1 MTHRLKIEKFVEYYL
16 GTRDR
21 PVPFGGRQEV
31 LGELSQWLSDQ
42 TGPRHLLATA
52 PAGRGKTALL
62 VNWMQLIPAS
72 WNVAFVP
79 ISIRFQT
86 NHASIFYEA
95 MAHELARIASAT
107 VGATQRDA
115 GEFYRD
121 RCLELLHE
129 IDERKFPT
137 VLIVDGLD
145 EASGWEIDWTLLQSK
160 PGSSTRIIVSAR
172 VLAGDKDGPSGWL
185 HRLDWPASQQLT
197 KCVVVPPL
205 SGMGISEALQS
216 MGYPIAS
223 LSSRIDIIG
232 KLKILTDG
240 DPLLVRMYAE
250 SLWNTG
256 DASQSVRPGELERLD
271 PGFGGFFKSWFEKQS
286 GNWSTPN
293 SPFRRQL
300 EAILAI
306 LSVALG
312 PIEHRHLEAVCA
324 NLPGNQVNSLSI
336 KDIEPI
342 RRFLIG
348 DGRENGY
355 SFQHPKFSQ
364 YFKDEY
370 FVDGNMI
377 DSAEHAI
384 KTWCK
389 EIVVSLNRGALHSNN
404 VPAYIIEHCVQH
416 LAKAADDVEA
426 MSSLL
431 SEESQRAWF
440 EHDGGYARYST
451 DIADLMH
458 VFRGMRNLDQGIQL
472 AIRIRC
478 GLILSSIR
486 SIGVNTPI
494 KLIVTLVRHGKL
506 SSRQAL
512 HRLELQDASS
522 LARGLSILFDAVD
535 PATKILILTVI
546 EGIGDEWTRVSA
558 LASLAQ
564 RLPEPLLE
572 RALTAAEGIRS
583 NGAKSRLLASLA
595 QRLPEPL
602 LERAL
607 TAAEGIRSD
616 RARAGT
622 LAALADRLPEPLR
635 ADVAERALTAAEGI
649 GGDGARAGALASLAE
664 HLPQPF
670 LLAVADG
677 DRGDR
682 G

>member
-1 MTHRLKIEKFVEYYL
+1 VTHRLKIEKFVEYYL

-312 PIEHRHLEAVCA
+312 PIEHRHLA
-324 NLPGNQVNSLSI
+324 G
-336 KDIEPI
+336 
-342 RRFLIG
+342 
-348 DGRENGY
+348 
-355 SFQHPKFSQ
+355 
-364 YFKDEY
+364 
-370 FVDGNMI
+370 
-377 DSAEHAI
+377 
-384 KTWCK
+384 
-389 EIVVSLNRGALHSNN
+389 
-404 VPAYIIEHCVQH
+404 
-416 LAKAADDVEA
+416 
-426 MSSLL
+426 
-431 SEESQRAWF
+431 
-440 EHDGGYARYST
+440 
-451 DIADLMH
+451 
-458 VFRGMRNLDQGIQL
+458 
-472 AIRIRC
+472 C
-478 GLILSSIR
+478 G
-486 SIGVNTPI
+486 
-494 KLIVTLVRHGKL
+494 
-506 SSRQAL
+506 
-512 HRLELQDASS
+512 
-522 LARGLSILFDAVD
+522 
-535 PATKILILTVI
+535 
-546 EGIGDEWTRVSA
+546 
-558 LASLAQ
+558 
-564 RLPEPLLE
+564 
-572 RALTAAEGIRS
+572 
-583 NGAKSRLLASLA
+583 KSRSVVLPA
-595 QRLPEPL
+595 QF
-602 LERAL
+602 
-607 TAAEGIRSD
+607 
-616 RARAGT
+616 
-622 LAALADRLPEPLR
+622 
-635 ADVAERALTAAEGI
+635 VAFC
-649 GGDGARAGALASLAE
+649 
-664 HLPQPF
+664 PF
-670 LLAVADG
+670 VT
-677 DRGDR
+677 R
-682 G
+682 

>member
-1 MTHRLKIEKFVEYYL
+1 
-16 GTRDR
+16 
-21 PVPFGGRQEV
+21 
-31 LGELSQWLSDQ
+31 
-42 TGPRHLLATA
+42 
-52 PAGRGKTALL
+52 
-62 VNWMQLIPAS
+62 MQLIPAS

-232 KLKILTDG
+232 KKNLTDG

-583 NGAKSRLLASLA
+583 
-595 QRLPEPL
+595 
-602 LERAL
+602 
-607 TAAEGIRSD
+607 D